1 MCNVENKVMRAP
13 KRRRPAVRK
22 IGSPPAG
29 TNLEAVA
36 NRASYVGS
44 PEHKDVPSFAGHPRP
59 RADASICDRSLVTHR
74 DDITD
79 WLRLAI
85 SRGVVSDFW
94 DGEFP
99 RYVWYKEAAIV
110 YEARLVNKTAG
121 TYKGYPLNPG
131 EWPSDIEEYY
141 E

>member
-1 MCNVENKVMRAP
+1 M
-13 KRRRPAVRK
+13 
-22 IGSPPAG
+22 
-29 TNLEAVA
+29 
-36 NRASYVGS
+36 
-44 PEHKDVPSFAGHPRP
+44 
-59 RADASICDRSLVTHR
+59 
-74 DDITD
+74 TD

-99 RYVWYKEAAIV
+99 PYVWYKEAAIV

-121 TYKGYPLNPG
+121 TYKGYPLNLG